1 MKLFGWLL
9 LVLGVIGAWYGFIS
23 GHGMFIGIVSVI
35 VALIGLWMAMKKK
48 GGMTSM
54 PPSQMPP
61 QM

>member
-23 GHGMFIGIVSVI
+23 GYGVFFGIVSVI
-35 VALIGLWMAMKKK
+35 VALIGLWLAMKK
-48 GGMTSM
+48 GGMASM